1 MEKGLNDNN
10 IDSGNDTRDES
21 CDSACINSSDIAD
34 LAGVI
39 RDSFGLKKIDMRTYS
54 PLALA
59 FISTF
64 ACQRGRFSL
73 TATHVSAKA
82 VPIDTQYYCTSD
94 FCV

>member
-59 FISTF
+59 FIGDS
-64 ACQRGRFSL
+64 
-73 TATHVSAKA
+73 V
-82 VPIDTQYYCTSD
+82 YEE
-94 FCV
+94 